1 MTYQQAIQQACE
13 SVGSQAG
20 LAKAIEVAPAI
31 VHQWR
36 SGTRP
41 VPVQHCLAIERA
53 TAGTVTRRYLRPD
66 DWQKIWP
73 ELAEP
78 TAQEVSHG

>member
-1 MTYQQAIQQACE
+1 ME
-13 SVGSQAG
+13 
-20 LAKAIEVAPAI
+20 LAKYLDTAGRGSISRLAREVGAHVPDMSRWASKQRI
-31 VHQWR
+31 
-36 SGTRP
+36 

-53 TAGTVTRRYLRPD
+53 TAGTVTRRDLRPD